1 MDKKIQNSTCSSFA
15 SNKVRVHFVTKRFVD
30 RIIIKIYAALRSW
43 NNFC

>member
-43 NNFC
+43 NNFS